1 MLVDFCFRL
10 NDSIFPVS
18 RLELKHCEVGCFVKG
33 RVISC
38 VGRLGENLRVLEIP
52 RLGSDEL
59 LGVLARRCPN
69 LEVLN
74 VKGSREQVTDQGL
87 VAYVDILKDKTKLVQ
102 VRNIWGYLGIR
113 PLVET

>member
-1 MLVDFCFRL
+1 MFFDCSQL
-10 NDSIFPVS
+10 NDFKFPVS
-18 RLELKHCEVGCFVKG
+18 RLELKHCEVGCFVKD

-52 RLGSDEL
+52 RLGSDDL

-74 VKGSREQVTDQGL
+74 LKGSREQVTDLGL
-87 VAYVDILKDKTKLVQ
+87 VAYVDILKDKTKLLQ
-102 VRNIWGYLGIR
+102 VRNISGYLGIR
-113 PLVET
+113 PLAEA